1 MTTPL
6 HLANWWL
13 YEALQTANMKY
24 IQVSQT
30 ERVFVSMLWGWDPF
44 INDHRRHTCRGY
56 VLKQWKPLFVLAH
69 IHDQDVLASLLDGS
83 AVIFM
88 LRQRIDSLT
97 CSQTTD
103 WLKFA
108 TCSSSEMRIARW
120 THTKSMWF
128 ADILRVTSWRDGC
141 ERGREYPA
149 PVETMQ

>member
-6 HLANWWL
+6 HLANWRL
-13 YEALQTANMKY
+13 YEALQTADMKY
-24 IQVSQT
+24 IRVSQT

-44 INDHRRHTCRGY
+44 IRGY
-56 VLKQWKPLFVLAH
+56 VQKQWKQLFVLAH

-88 LRQRIDSLT
+88 LRQHIDSLT
-97 CSQTTD
+97 YSQTTD

-120 THTKSMWF
+120 THTK
-128 ADILRVTSWRDGC
+128 
-141 ERGREYPA
+141 
-149 PVETMQ
+149 